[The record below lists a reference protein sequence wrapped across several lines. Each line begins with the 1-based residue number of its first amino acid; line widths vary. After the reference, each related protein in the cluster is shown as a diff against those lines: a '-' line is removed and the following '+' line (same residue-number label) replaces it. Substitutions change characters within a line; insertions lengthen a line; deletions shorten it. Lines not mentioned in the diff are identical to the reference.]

1 MDKTL
6 PLWKK
11 IITVVLLGIAVL
23 FVCYFIGSCSLIS
36 SGGKLNL
43 TQYLQNEYSD
53 IDKKYK
59 LSFDSEKTLV
69 LVCPENV
76 FSNNE
81 LSYVLEIEEKG
92 NIFFAK
98 NEEENFVFIPLS
110 EDRIYLQTRNVIL
123 YNINTFVVE
132 TSEESQ
138 SIEETVDENEEI

>member
-1 MDKTL
+1 MNKSL

-11 IITVVLLGIAVL
+11 ILTVIILIIAVL
-23 FVCYFIGSCSLIS
+23 FVCYFIGSCSLIN
-36 SGGKLNL
+36 SGSLKLSN
-43 TQYLQNEYSD
+43 YINNEYSD

-59 LSFDSEKTLV
+59 LTFDSEKTLV